1 MKKDKDLNP
10 ELENESNDAPV
21 SSEEQVASEE
31 IKTEE
36 TPEDKF
42 NEFNDRFLRLYAEFD
57 NFRKRSNKE
66 KIDLIVSANAS
77 LLKELLPIMD
87 DFDRAILNNETA
99 TELESVKEGFN
110 LIHNKFKSIVESKGV
125 KVMEAK
131 NQTFD
136 SEFHE
141 AIANIPVEEEAM
153 KGKVIDDVE
162 KGYLLN
168 DKVLR
173 FAKVVVGQ

>member
-1 MKKDKDLNP
+1 
-10 ELENESNDAPV
+10 
-21 SSEEQVASEE
+21 
-31 IKTEE
+31 
-36 TPEDKF
+36 
-42 NEFNDRFLRLYAEFD
+42 
-57 NFRKRSNKE
+57 
-66 KIDLIVSANAS
+66 
-77 LLKELLPIMD
+77 
-87 DFDRAILNNETA
+87 
-99 TELESVKEGFN
+99 
-110 LIHNKFKSIVESKGV
+110 VESKGV

>member
-10 ELENESNDAPV
+10 ELENESNDAQA
-21 SSEEQVASEE
+21 SNEEQVNSEE
-31 IKTEE
+31 VKAEE

-42 NEFNDRFLRLYAEFD
+42 NELNDRFLRLYAEFD
-57 NFRKRSNKE
+57 NFRKRTNKE

-125 KVMEAK
+125 KLMEAK

>member
-10 ELENESNDAPV
+10 ELENESNDAQV

-42 NEFNDRFLRLYAEFD
+42 NELNDRFLRLYAEFD

-110 LIHNKFKSIVESKGV
+110 LIHNKFKSIVESK
-125 KVMEAK
+125 
-131 NQTFD
+131 
-136 SEFHE
+136 
-141 AIANIPVEEEAM
+141 
-153 KGKVIDDVE
+153 
-162 KGYLLN
+162 
-168 DKVLR
+168 
-173 FAKVVVGQ
+173 